1 MKSLHQQ
8 ILLDVATLPTAPFV
22 ETAIHDY
29 VRSFTRARRSLL
41 ARADRWGN
49 LMVDYASGR
58 KSAAGPLW
66 FAAHSDHPGFVA
78 DRMVGARELRAHW
91 FGGVAASFFKNEAVT
106 FFVRSGPA
114 YRRVP
119 GKIRRV
125 VLGGPAARRSQF
137 GRRVESVVVE
147 VGEPVPGGTVGMWG
161 LPDPKIVGSRLFA
174 RSHDDTTQV
183 AALLCLLDELDRKR
197 PAGRVTCAF
206 TRAEESGFVGAIG
219 LVRDG
224 TLPHKA
230 VYISLE
236 CSDAVSAGAKAG
248 EGPIL
253 RVGDRTT
260 TFDQPTL
267 SWMDEI
273 AHELAARP
281 GKLKFQ
287 HQRKLMPGG
296 TCESTA
302 VVAFGHITGAI
313 CLPLLNYHNM
323 NQASGR
329 IESEIIDLADFE
341 KELVWLEELVRQSG
355 RLATINQ
362 TLVRGMNDRFRKF
375 GPLLKKWWP
384 GGKPEA
390 RG

>member
-1 MKSLHQQ
+1 MKPLHQQ
-8 ILLDVATLPTAPFV
+8 IVLDVAALPTAPFV
-22 ETAIHDY
+22 ESAIHDY
-29 VRSFTRARRSLL
+29 VRGFARTRRSLR

-58 KSAAGPLW
+58 RNAAAGPLW

-78 DRMVGARELRAHW
+78 DRMVGKNKLRAYW
-91 FGGVAASFFKNEAVT
+91 FGGVAASFFKDEAVT
-106 FFVRSGPA
+106 FFVPRGQAYCRVSG
-114 YRRVP
+114 RISRT
-119 GKIRRV
+119 
-125 VLGGPAARRSQF
+125 VLGGPARKRAQF
-137 GRRVESVVVE
+137 GRPVESVIVE
-147 VGEPVPGGTVGMWG
+147 VDEPAPGGTVGMWG
-161 LPDPKIVGSRLFA
+161 LADPKIVGSRLFA

-206 TRAEESGFVGAIG
+206 TRAEENGFVGAIG
-219 LVRDG
+219 LARDG

-236 CSDAVSAGAKAG
+236 CSDAVAASAKAG
-248 EGPIL
+248 DGPIL

-267 SWMDEI
+267 SWMDEV
-273 AHELAARP
+273 AHDLAS
-281 GKLKFQ
+281 GKSQRKFH
-287 HQRKLMPGG
+287 HQRKLMSGG

-302 VVAFGHITGAI
+302 VIAFGHITGAI

-323 NQASGR
+323 NPATGR
-329 IESEIIDLADFE
+329 IDSEIIDLVDFE
-341 KELVWLEELVRQSG
+341 QELVWLEELVRQSA
-355 RLATINQ
+355 RRATINQ
-362 TLVRGMNDRFRKF
+362 PLVRGMNERFRKY

-384 GGKPEA
+384 DGKT